1 MCHCS
6 SCSQLLFFL
15 VKYFQPSNSNNI
27 FNDFGRRLIP
37 LHWDLC
43 KFERE
48 MLKQSSGDATSLDKT
63 TTKSCGDNVFFCNR
77 ARYTAN
83 TSSLVN
89 ENLFFSL
96 QKLLGNTL
104 SELQCGQAHD
114 IIFFLRELGRTICW
128 QMIFSCGRFASM
140 RRPRFG

>member
-43 KFERE
+43 KFESVK
-48 MLKQSSGDATSLDKT
+48 LKQSSVVTTSFDET

-77 ARYTAN
+77 ARYAAN
-83 TSSLVN
+83 TSSPVN
-89 ENLFFSL
+89 ENLQFFKSCL
-96 QKLLGNTL
+96 EIRYQSCSVVKPMTL
-104 SELQCGQAHD
+104 
-114 IIFFLRELGRTICW
+114 IVFLRELGRTICW